1 MFLSLGID
9 VSSPRFY
16 VSRMFPTSRQVRVV
30 RPARAFRLFIGP
42 YRVGAA
48 FLCTLLA
55 VAALTLPAR
64 AASAVT
70 FYVSPGGSDS
80 NPGTSSDAPF
90 RTLTKAQAAVRAIDK
105 STSGPITVT
114 LAGGVYRL
122 ARTLTFTAA
131 DSGGGTAGTVWWKAA
146 SGQSPVISGGVQITG
161 WARTGA
167 GSGIWSAPAPAGLDT
182 RQLYVDGVRA
192 QRATG
197 ALPVSVKQ
205 TATGYTTASGDPM
218 AGWRDPSAMEFVYRG
233 GLGLWTEPRCPVASV
248 TSTAITMAQP
258 CWNNSTQRVMRT
270 DGSGR
275 TYNLVGRKSITEAP
289 TAVENAYELLD
300 KPGEFYLDK
309 NEHRFYYIPRSGEDL
324 TTADVEAPALDT
336 LVATSGSASD
346 EPTHLGFQGIQFS
359 YANYTT
365 SNTGTGFSE
374 IQATYQVT
382 GTTGYATQ
390 GLCQF
395 VPGGTC
401 PYGNWTKMPGALRFT
416 YDKSIHFD
424 HDYFVHLGAAGLD
437 LGDGSQNDSV
447 TACVFTDISGNGLD
461 LGGVDIPQPTGS
473 AQHTSGITVKDSHFY
488 DTAAEYHGGVA
499 IDAGY
504 IETSTI
510 THNQIDHVPYTAISI
525 GWGGWPDKVSLPAQ
539 PNYSNNNTISNNLIH
554 DHMSLLGDGGAVY
567 TNGITGTSLASG
579 EKVTGNVVHDQ
590 LNTSGGHVLY
600 TDNGATYVSILGNA
614 VWNIN
619 VSPWGSKH
627 VNYTAGDG
635 TYDPTDIEGNYW
647 PNGPSDYDTKKVL
660 IQDNHAVTGAAQV
673 PASIIAAAGV
683 ESPYQG
689 ILSWQPA

>member
-1 MFLSLGID
+1 
-9 VSSPRFY
+9 
-16 VSRMFPTSRQVRVV
+16 MFPTREHAHVTRTVKQL
-30 RPARAFRLFIGP
+30 RLFIGS
-42 YRVGAA
+42 YQFIAA
-48 FLCTLLA
+48 FVCALLPIA
-55 VAALTLPAR
+55 VLTLPAH
-64 AASAVT
+64 AATAVT
-70 FYVSPGGSDS
+70 YFVSPTGSDD
-80 NPGTSSDAPF
+80 NTGTSAAAPF
-90 RTLTKAQAAVRAIDK
+90 RTLTKAQTAVRAIDT

-122 ARTLTFTAA
+122 TKTLTFTAA

-146 SGQSPVISGGVQITG
+146 AGQTPVISGGAHITG
-161 WARTGA
+161 WARTST
-167 GSGIWSAPAPAGLDT
+167 GSNIWSAPAPTGLDT

-197 ALPVSVKQ
+197 ALPVSVTQ
-205 TATGYTTASGDPM
+205 TATGYTTASSNPM
-218 AGWRDPSAMEFVYRG
+218 AGWRNPSAIEFVYRG

-270 DGSGR
+270 DDSGR

-289 TAVENAYELLD
+289 TAVENSYELLD
-300 KPGEFYLDK
+300 RAGEFYLDK
-309 NEHRFYYIPRSGEDL
+309 SEHRFYYIPRAGENL
-324 TTADVEAPALDT
+324 ATADVEAPSLDT
-336 LVATSGSASD
+336 LVASSGKAAD
-346 EPTHLGFQGIQFS
+346 EPSHVGFQGIQFS

-382 GTTGYATQ
+382 GTKGYATQ
-390 GLCQF
+390 GLCDF
-395 VPGGTC
+395 VSGGTC
-401 PYGNWTKMPGALRFT
+401 PYGNWTKMPGAVRFS

-437 LGDGSQNDSV
+437 LGDGSQNATV

-461 LGGVDIPQPTGS
+461 LGGVDIPQPTS
-473 AQHTSGITVKDSHFY
+473 AAQHTSGIAVKDSHFY
-488 DTAAEYHGGVA
+488 NTATEYHGGIA

-539 PNYSNNNTISNNLIH
+539 PNYSSNNTISNNLIY
-554 DHMSLLGDGGAVY
+554 DHMSLLGDGGAIY
-567 TNGITGTSLASG
+567 TNGITGTSMATG
-579 EKVTGNVVHDQ
+579 EHVSGNVIHDQ
-590 LNTSGGHVLY
+590 LNVSGGHVLY

-627 VNYTAGDG
+627 GNYTAGDG
-635 TYDPTDIEGNYW
+635 SYDPTDIEGNYW
-647 PNGPSDYDTKKVL
+647 PSGPSDYNSKGVL
-660 IQDNHAVTGAAQV
+660 IQGNHNITAADQV
-673 PASIIAAAGV
+673 PSSIIAAGGIEAQ
-683 ESPYQG
+683 YQA